1 MTRRRSKG
9 AVLSLVAVCC
19 LLVII
24 IGIGLFFLMKV
35 LGGGREVANAT
46 DSGILNVVKQ
56 TMATPNV
63 SPAGTSFAYCGIPA
77 GNNINLYSYNRC
89 VGQAMLVAL
98 NAMSAGTSTAGDH
111 AASVL
116 DELNHS
122 IALPLRQ
129 ALTTGSGSSFDY
141 QSAFTQLT
149 GMNSTKMSGNNIVNA
164 PGYGA
169 AWMLGGTSS
178 SVAASSNLYFEKD
191 QFGPQITL
199 PTGLFNTN
207 ATIQPPPDKSGT
219 QGNYPGYVLGYTPFK
234 LSVNGSGGM
243 QDLFYTALPVF
254 PMQMPHLVSI
264 GDFNANSDG
273 SFDNFVP
280 PNAFK
285 VSSKSLDSNS
295 STFGGSVA
303 CALIGSVDQ
312 GYSVS
317 MPAGYIE
324 IFNRPGTT
332 LSGIIPTDNSNNIF
346 NNEMFNPPGISLSV
360 VNGSSGPA
368 AVFSNV
374 PGSGNT
380 SSNPQTLVDD
390 WASYNSGSNN
400 GSGAPSTSQIYAATD
415 PDKAGTPAT
424 RSLLTQIK
432 APFYTDSKSNNCLT
446 QLQQAG
452 YLQGTCLGW
461 LNSMALTYGRTL
473 PNGQGTDM
481 STMGAVFS
489 NVDVIK
495 YQVINA
501 FQNHMQG
508 VAIVAP
514 SGPTYSDNAA
524 MSGSTGMGM
533 YEDKNFPGQVLGAT
547 HTYPSPYNT
556 MPIMKPKTPYIYLQQ
571 IDAWGNSNSCGTQ
584 TVMNQLYYRCKQIQ
598 PSCTLQDVQNL
609 LASNSMPMGEKF
621 YIYLPKADQTASLVM
636 DAGPPPAFSSAIAD
650 GQPVDPTNHCQGEY
664 GLVNK
669 MVDVTRNPQYWGV
682 GPESTAISEGD
693 LNLHAQPYYGPT
705 TPIGPDGQIAGL
717 TGIDHALWQTSSGY
731 GNLLGHLEFANTV
744 LGGNMFN
751 TPN

>member
-1 MTRRRSKG
+1 
-9 AVLSLVAVCC
+9 
-19 LLVII
+19 
-24 IGIGLFFLMKV
+24 MKV

-98 NAMSAGTSTAGDH
+98 NAMSAGTATAGDH

-116 DELNHS
+116 NELNNN
-122 IALPLRQ
+122 IALPLRT
-129 ALTTGSGSSFDY
+129 ALTTGSGNSFDY

-149 GMNSTKMSGNNIVNA
+149 GMNSTKMNGNNIVNA

-169 AWMLGGTSS
+169 AWMLGGTSA

-191 QFGPQITL
+191 QFGPQISL

-207 ATIQPPPDKSGT
+207 ATIQPPPDKAGT

-243 QDLFYTALPVF
+243 QDLYYTALPVF

-264 GDFNANSDG
+264 GDFNANTNG
-273 SFDNFVP
+273 NFDNFVP

-303 CALIGSVDQ
+303 CALVGSVDP
-312 GYSVS
+312 GYAVS
-317 MPAGYIE
+317 MPAGYVE

-332 LSGIIPTDNSNNIF
+332 LSGIAPTDNSNNIF

-360 VNGSSGPA
+360 VNGASGPA

-374 PGSGNT
+374 PGSGNS
-380 SSNPQTLVDD
+380 SSNPTTLVDD
-390 WASYNSGSNN
+390 WASYNSGS
-400 GSGAPSTSQIYAATD
+400 GSGGPGGGGGAPSTSNIFAATN
-415 PDKAGTPAT
+415 PQQAGLPAT
-424 RSLLTQIK
+424 RSVLSQIK
-432 APFYTDSKSNNCLT
+432 APFYTGKKENNCLT

-452 YLQGTCLGW
+452 YLQGNCLNW

-514 SGPTYSDNAA
+514 AGPTYSDNAA
-524 MSGSTGMGM
+524 MNGSTGMGM

-584 TVMNQLYYRCKQIQ
+584 TVMNQIYYRCKQIQ
-598 PSCTLQDVQNL
+598 PNCTLQDVQNL

-636 DAGPPPAFSSAIAD
+636 DAGPPPAFSSAVPD

-705 TPIGPDGQIAGL
+705 TPLGGTAGL

>member
-98 NAMSAGTSTAGDH
+98 NAMSSGTSTAGDH

-116 DELNHS
+116 SELNHS

-149 GMNSTKMSGNNIVNA
+149 GMNSTKMGGNNIVNA

-169 AWMLGGTSS
+169 AWMLGGTSAA
-178 SVAASSNLYFEKD
+178 VNASSNLYFEKD
-191 QFGPQITL
+191 QFGPQISL

-207 ATIQPPPDKSGT
+207 ATIQPPPDKPGT
-219 QGNYPGYVLGYTPFK
+219 QGDYPGYVLGYTPFK
-234 LSVNGSGGM
+234 LSVNGGGGM

-264 GDFNANSDG
+264 GDFNANTDG
-273 SFDNFVP
+273 NFDQFVP

-303 CALIGSVDQ
+303 CALVGAVDS
-312 GYSVS
+312 GYAVS
-317 MPAGYIE
+317 MPAGYVE

-368 AVFSNV
+368 AVFSNI
-374 PGSGNT
+374 PGANNT
-380 SSNPQTLVDD
+380 SSNPTTLVDD

-400 GSGAPSTSQIYAATD
+400 GSGAPSTSQIYAATN
-415 PDKAGTPAT
+415 PAQAGLPAT
-424 RSLLTQIK
+424 RSVLTQIK
-432 APFYTDSKSNNCLT
+432 APFYTSPKDNNCLT
-446 QLQQAG
+446 QLQAAG
-452 YLQGTCLGW
+452 YLQGSCLNW
-461 LNSMALTYGRTL
+461 LNSIALTYGRTL
-473 PNGQGTDM
+473 PSASGTDM

-508 VAIVAP
+508 VQILAP

-524 MSGSTGMGM
+524 MNGSTGMGM
-533 YEDKNFPGQVLGAT
+533 YEDKNFPNQVLGAT

-584 TVMNQLYYRCKQIQ
+584 TIMNQLYYRCKQIQ
-598 PSCTLQDVQNL
+598 PTCTLTDVQNL
-609 LASNSMPMGEKF
+609 LASNTMPMGEKF
-621 YIYLPKADQTASLVM
+621 YIYLPKADQTGSLVM

-664 GLVNK
+664 GLVNH
-669 MVDVTRNPQYWGV
+669 MVDVSRNPQYWGV
-682 GPESTAISEGD
+682 GPETTAITEAD

-705 TPIGPDGQIAGL
+705 TPIGPVGQTAGL
-717 TGIDHALWQTSSGY
+717 TGIDHALWQDSSGY

>member
-1 MTRRRSKG
+1 
-9 AVLSLVAVCC
+9 
-19 LLVII
+19 
-24 IGIGLFFLMKV
+24 
-35 LGGGREVANAT
+35 
-46 DSGILNVVKQ
+46 
-56 TMATPNV
+56 
-63 SPAGTSFAYCGIPA
+63 
-77 GNNINLYSYNRC
+77 
-89 VGQAMLVAL
+89 
-98 NAMSAGTSTAGDH
+98 
-111 AASVL
+111 
-116 DELNHS
+116 
-122 IALPLRQ
+122 
-129 ALTTGSGSSFDY
+129 
-141 QSAFTQLT
+141 
-149 GMNSTKMSGNNIVNA
+149 
-164 PGYGA
+164 
-169 AWMLGGTSS
+169 
-178 SVAASSNLYFEKD
+178 
-191 QFGPQITL
+191 
-199 PTGLFNTN
+199 
-207 ATIQPPPDKSGT
+207 
-219 QGNYPGYVLGYTPFK
+219 
-234 LSVNGSGGM
+234 
-243 QDLFYTALPVF
+243 
-254 PMQMPHLVSI
+254 
-264 GDFNANSDG
+264 
-273 SFDNFVP
+273 
-280 PNAFK
+280 
-285 VSSKSLDSNS
+285 
-295 STFGGSVA
+295 
-303 CALIGSVDQ
+303 
-312 GYSVS
+312 
-317 MPAGYIE
+317 
-324 IFNRPGTT
+324 
-332 LSGIIPTDNSNNIF
+332 
-346 NNEMFNPPGISLSV
+346 
-360 VNGSSGPA
+360 
-368 AVFSNV
+368 
-374 PGSGNT
+374 
-380 SSNPQTLVDD
+380 
-390 WASYNSGSNN
+390 
-400 GSGAPSTSQIYAATD
+400 
-415 PDKAGTPAT
+415 
-424 RSLLTQIK
+424 
-432 APFYTDSKSNNCLT
+432 
-446 QLQQAG
+446 
-452 YLQGTCLGW
+452 
-461 LNSMALTYGRTL
+461 L

-636 DAGPPPAFSSAIAD
+636 DAGPPPSFSSAIAD

>member
-1 MTRRRSKG
+1 
-9 AVLSLVAVCC
+9 
-19 LLVII
+19 
-24 IGIGLFFLMKV
+24 MKV

-98 NAMSAGTSTAGDH
+98 NAMESGTATAGDH
-111 AASVL
+111 AKSVVNEL
-116 DELNHS
+116 DNS
-122 IALPLRQ
+122 IALPLRT
-129 ALTTGSGSSFDY
+129 ALTSGSGNSFNY
-141 QSAFTQLT
+141 QTAFTQLT

-178 SVAASSNLYFEKD
+178 QTVNASSNLYFLKD

-199 PTGLFNTN
+199 PNSLFNTN
-207 ATIQPPPDKSGT
+207 GTIQPPT
-219 QGNYPGYVLGYTPFK
+219 TAGNIYPGYVLGYTPFQ
-234 LSVNGSGGM
+234 LSVNGAGGM
-243 QDLFYTALPVF
+243 QNLNFTALPVF

-264 GDFNANSDG
+264 GDFNANTDG
-273 SFDNFVP
+273 AFDNFVP

-303 CALIGSVDQ
+303 CALVGSVDS
-312 GYSVS
+312 GYAVS
-317 MPAGYIE
+317 LPAGYIE
-324 IFNRPGTT
+324 LFNRPGTT
-332 LSGIIPTDNSNNIF
+332 LSGSIPTDNSNNIF

-374 PGSGNT
+374 PGVNNT
-380 SSNPQTLVDD
+380 SSNPTTLVDD
-390 WASYNSGSNN
+390 WASYNSGSS
-400 GSGAPSTSQIYAATD
+400 SGGTPSTSNIFAATN
-415 PDKAGTPAT
+415 PAQAGLPAT
-424 RSLLTQIK
+424 MSVLTQIK
-432 APFYTDSKSNNCLT
+432 PPFYTNPQTNNCLT

-452 YLQGTCLGW
+452 YLQGNCLNW
-461 LNSMALTYGRTL
+461 LNSIALTYGRTL
-473 PNGQGTDM
+473 PSGSGTDM

-508 VAIVAP
+508 VQIVAP
-514 SGPTYSDNAA
+514 AGPIYADNAA
-524 MSGSTGMGM
+524 MDGSTGLGM
-533 YEDKNFPGQVLGAT
+533 YEDINFPNQVLGAT

-598 PSCTLQDVQNL
+598 PNCTLQDVQNL
-609 LASNSMPMGEKF
+609 LASNQMPMGEKL
-621 YIYLPKADQTASLVM
+621 YIYLPKADQTQSLVM
-636 DAGPPPAFSSAIAD
+636 DPGPPPAFSSAIAD

-669 MVDVTRNPQYWGV
+669 MVDVSRNPQYWGV
-682 GPESTAISEGD
+682 GPETTAISEGD

-705 TPIGPDGQIAGL
+705 TPLNGTAGL
-717 TGIDHALWQTSSGY
+717 TGIDHALWQDSSGY